1 MDYPNK
7 LYTLRNTLRKSQED
21 MAELL
26 NISQSEYSRLE
37 KGKRRLGV
45 HEMPLKKYF
54 LERGVMSDAESLVET
69 ATAEVRF
76 NTLNSKHFDN
86 ERDNGNQPL
95 PVYGTPLLSGGIKW
109 TKEAVDMIER
119 VPSLKDNIHAYV
131 ACVSGDDMK
140 PRLLRGYKAVID
152 PTSTPVNE
160 SLVLVEFK
168 EESGVR
174 YFREFIKSDSH
185 KVVLKTYNPEV
196 TNEYKHTDIIN
207 IHKVFGLRL

>member
-1 MDYPNK
+1 MDYPNN
-7 LYTLRNTLRKSQED
+7 LYTLRNSLRKSQGD

-54 LERGVMSDAESLVET
+54 MERGVMSEADSLVET

-86 ERDNGNQPL
+86 HKENDNQPL
-95 PVYGTPLLSGGIKW
+95 PVYGTPTLSGGIKW

-152 PTSTPVNE
+152 PTSTPVHE

-168 EESGVR
+168 NESGVR
-174 YFREFIKSDSH
+174 YFREFVSSDSQ
-185 KVVLKTYNPEV
+185 KITLKTYNPEV
-196 TNEYKHTDIIN
+196 VNEYKHSEILN
-207 IHKVFGLRL
+207 LHKVFGLRL

>member
-7 LYTLRNTLRKSQED
+7 LYTLRNSLRKSQED
-21 MAELL
+21 MADLL

-54 LERGVMSDAESLVET
+54 IDNNIMSDTDSLVET
-69 ATAEVRF
+69 ATA
-76 NTLNSKHFDN
+76 NIMGSTYNDKHFDN
-86 ERDNGNQPL
+86 AYENGNKML

-109 TKEAVDMIER
+109 TEEAVNMIDR
-119 VPSLKDNIHAYV
+119 VPSLKDNAQAYV

-140 PRLLRGYKAVID
+140 PRLFRGYKVILD
-152 PTSTPVNE
+152 PTSTPNPE

-168 EESGVR
+168 SEKNVR
-174 YFREFIKSDSH
+174 YFREFVRSDSD
-185 KVVLKTYNPEV
+185 KIVLKKYNPEV
-196 TNEYKHTDIIN
+196 ENEYKHSDITK
-207 IHKVFGLRL
+207 IHNVFGLRT